1 MSLTNV
7 WVQAMADGMLRAD
20 QIVGVTLHRTP
31 ALRGKPSRWLL
42 DVVLPVTAD
51 SGTTEDWV
59 TTALHRTLAQSGTE
73 PAEAPESLVRLLAQL
88 DATDAAGIVTINTTP
103 TSATGLVLQRHLV
116 ECVSAS
122 AVVAESG
129 LVLALSA
136 PVGPVADV
144 FDGVC
149 VSYRE
154 VREQAAG
161 LR

>member
-1 MSLTNV
+1 MTGTPFTVYPPTGASSQRNLTRH
-7 WVQAMADGMLRAD
+7 A
-20 QIVGVTLHRTP
+20 
-31 ALRGKPSRWLL
+31 S
-42 DVVLPVTAD
+42 
-51 SGTTEDWV
+51 SGW
-59 TTALHRTLAQSGTE
+59 G
-73 PAEAPESLVRLLAQL
+73 EAPV
-88 DATDAAGIVTINTTP
+88 
-103 TSATGLVLQRHLV
+103 VLQRHLV

-154 VREQAAG
+154 VHEQAAG